1 MSGKRDVVGNIG
13 ENRIRTVEVVPL
25 TTTVEIAD
33 VIVVENPSLGVGVGV
48 SVVSGVSGIEEVSVI
63 EVEVGR
69 VEDCEDSDVDD
80 VESDEEVDVE
90 VVVVVV

>member
-1 MSGKRDVVGNIG
+1 MSGRRDVVENRG